1 MQLKYLLLFA
11 IFSFFLFSC
20 DSGLKFNNPLENS
33 HGGNDAEIQD
43 MDSDEPADT
52 DDPGDTEPTDSG
64 DSEPLDSGD
73 SEPTDSGDSE
83 PTDSGDSEPTDSGDS
98 ELSDSGD
105 SEPTDSGD
113 SQPDEEPATDEEQAA
128 DEDTTPA
135 ADEEPVTDED
145 TTPAADEEPVADE
158 DTTPAPD
165 EEPSADEDTAPA
177 PDDEQPATG
186 QENCSGN
193 SDCRTALGES
203 CDPETHECVQATN
216 CYAAIQSLPHGGF
229 YDWDDGTPQGFQTN
243 NYWNVNDKLSKSG
256 NYSYGRYDENMNYSA
271 NMDFI
276 SLLADCDP
284 ADAGCYS
291 GDLSACSACTVNV
304 TFYHAGKIGDSTGAV
319 RDYIHPVC
327 NGTGSKDV
335 KNSTNLLN
343 SSTHVPQSH
352 WSYAQFHNMFWNY
365 SYNFTNPLK
374 WQMDSSC
381 LTDKFVFGMRF
392 WSNSSGQ
399 SAGLVADDLKIAPAD
414 SESPVG
420 KIVLVDSE
428 KISGWACDPDRDDYL
443 MVQLRYYK
451 NGDKTQAP
459 VVKNIPANLNVT
471 GAISC
476 STSAHGFA
484 INHSAELL
492 NALGTGTHAVEVYA
506 FDLHATKNNCGSG
519 YVKIAESSFE
529 ITSASSQH

>member
-1 MQLKYLLLFA
+1 
-11 IFSFFLFSC
+11 
-20 DSGLKFNNPLENS
+20 
-33 HGGNDAEIQD
+33 
-43 MDSDEPADT
+43 
-52 DDPGDTEPTDSG
+52 
-64 DSEPLDSGD
+64 
-73 SEPTDSGDSE
+73 
-83 PTDSGDSEPTDSGDS
+83 
-98 ELSDSGD
+98 
-105 SEPTDSGD
+105 
-113 SQPDEEPATDEEQAA
+113 
-128 DEDTTPA
+128 
-135 ADEEPVTDED
+135 
-145 TTPAADEEPVADE
+145 
-158 DTTPAPD
+158 
-165 EEPSADEDTAPA
+165 
-177 PDDEQPATG
+177 
-186 QENCSGN
+186 
-193 SDCRTALGES
+193 
-203 CDPETHECVQATN
+203 
-216 CYAAIQSLPHGGF
+216 
-229 YDWDDGTPQGFQTN
+229 
-243 NYWNVNDKLSKSG
+243 
-256 NYSYGRYDENMNYSA
+256 MNYSA

-304 TFYHAGKIGDSTGAV
+304 TFYYAGKIGDSTGAV

-327 NGTGSKDV
+327 NGTGNKEV
-335 KNSTNLLN
+335 KNSTNSLN
-343 SSTHVPQSH
+343 SSTHVPLSH
-352 WSYAQFHNMFWNY
+352 WSYAPFHNQFWNY

-476 STSAHGFA
+476 SSSAHGFA
-484 INHSAELL
+484 INHGSWLPA
-492 NALGTGTHAVEVYA
+492 ALGNGTHAVEVYA
-506 FDLHATKNNCGSG
+506 FDLHATKNQCGSG

-529 ITSASSQH
+529 ITSASSQR